1 MARYSGV
8 IEPRKID
15 RLLTSAEL
23 DREKRHALQ
32 KFSERMD
39 RTIIEANQTV
49 LQAKLPDVTLDTMT
63 RLAVRIA
70 ELRASYL
77 AKALAVAEKLAS
89 HPLQHWTICSNTV
102 WRSTSCARPSRRW
115 NASLSADTRRPSNPN
130 VTSLRAYMAT
140 GPYGCRRTSA
150 LSWCACT
157 DRKTPRHL

>member
-32 KFSERMD
+32 RFSERMD

-49 LQAKLPDVTLDTMT
+49 LQAKLPDVTFDTMT

-70 ELRASYL
+70 ELRAGYL
-77 AKALAVAEKLAS
+77 AKALAVAETPGIPSAAALDE
-89 HPLQHWTICSNTV
+89 LQQHRV
-102 WRSTSCARPSRRW
+102 AF
-115 NASLSADTRRPSNPN
+115 DE
-130 VTSLRAYMAT
+130 LRDAFE
-140 GPYGCRRTSA
+140 A
-150 LSWCACT
+150 LERVIERGYTTA
-157 DRKTPRHL
+157 L